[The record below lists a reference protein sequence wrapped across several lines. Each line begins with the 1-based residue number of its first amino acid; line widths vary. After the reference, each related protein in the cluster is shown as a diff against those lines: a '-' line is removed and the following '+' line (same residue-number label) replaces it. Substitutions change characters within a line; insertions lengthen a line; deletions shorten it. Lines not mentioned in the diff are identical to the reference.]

1 MLPLFRKMLSLSR
14 KNSDNKFLVF
24 KNCRI
29 CVALMGYLLIGF
41 LEVSLVLSFMIIYVT
56 CLFAAYW
63 GTLLLQEKN

>member
-14 KNSDNKFLVF
+14 KNSDNKFLVV

-41 LEVSLVLSFMIIYVT
+41 LEVSLVL
-56 CLFAAYW
+56 
-63 GTLLLQEKN
+63 